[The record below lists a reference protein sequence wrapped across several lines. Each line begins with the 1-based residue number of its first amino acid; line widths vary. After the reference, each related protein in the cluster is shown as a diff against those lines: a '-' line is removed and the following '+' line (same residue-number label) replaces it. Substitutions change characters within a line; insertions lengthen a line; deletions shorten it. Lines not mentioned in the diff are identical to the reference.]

1 MQTHQYQLTLYLP
14 DDANQVAVAS
24 PKNDAPPPKA
34 LSIREAAHLY
44 TCKIKDLPV
53 AEQPISRLQ
62 HYGTGMLNTSELLAI
77 ILGAQYVAD
86 ADHILGEAEGLPG
99 LAAMTFAELMALPA
113 VGEVTA
119 ARIKVAFELG
129 RRLLV
134 AAPAER
140 PVVRSPADAA
150 NLLMAEM
157 SLLDQEELR
166 IILLDTRNRILA
178 IETLYRGNLN
188 SSAVRVGEVF
198 KGAIRRN
205 AAAIIL
211 CHNHPSSDPSPSPDD
226 VQVTRMIVEA
236 GKLLAIDVLDHL
248 VLSRQKFV
256 SLKERGLGFS

>member
-1 MQTHQYQLTLYLP
+1 MKTQQYQLTLFVP
-14 DDANQVAVAS
+14 DDDALPAIAT
-24 PKNDAPPPKA
+24 PKNDTPSARS
-34 LSIREAAHLY
+34 LTIREAAHLY

-62 HYGTGMLNTSELLAI
+62 HYGSGMLNTNELLAI
-77 ILGAQYVAD
+77 ILGASYVAD

-99 LAAMTFAELMALPA
+99 LAAMTFEELLALPA

-119 ARIKVAFELG
+119 ARIKAAFELG

-150 NLLMAEM
+150 NLLMGEM

-166 IILLDTRNRILA
+166 IIILDTRNRILA

-188 SSAVRVGEVF
+188 SAAVRVGEVF

-205 AAAIIL
+205 AAAILL
-211 CHNHPSSDPSPSPDD
+211 CHNHPSN
-226 VQVTRMIVEA
+226 
-236 GKLLAIDVLDHL
+236 
-248 VLSRQKFV
+248 
-256 SLKERGLGFS
+256 